1 MKKII
6 LILVLV
12 LTASLS
18 HSADWVGIGV
28 SDRNIYSYD
37 RGFVKRI
44 GAYQRMT
51 TLEIVP
57 IRDTSRTKFVVV
69 EIDCKY
75 EMVRARGTTLIDD
88 KTGRKVQ
95 EENINPMWMDAS
107 DDIIIVKIVRSVCAA
122 IPQ

>member
-28 SDRNIYSYD
+28 SEKNLYSYD
-37 RGFVKRI
+37 RGFVKRVK
-44 GAYQRMT
+44 AEPSMRLT
-51 TLEIVP
+51 TLQLVP
-57 IRDTSRTKFVVV
+57 IRDASRTKFVVV

-75 EMVRARGTTLIDD
+75 EMVRAHD
-88 KTGRKVQ
+88 K
-95 EENINPMWMDAS
+95 NINPMWMDAS